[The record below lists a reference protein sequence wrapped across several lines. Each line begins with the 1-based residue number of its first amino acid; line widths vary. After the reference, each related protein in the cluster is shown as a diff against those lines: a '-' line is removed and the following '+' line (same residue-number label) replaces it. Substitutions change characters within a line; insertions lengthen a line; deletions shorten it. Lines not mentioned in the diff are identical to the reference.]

1 MTIHRL
7 YVPEALTAGAELRLD
22 AERSHYVSR
31 VLRAR
36 PGDALVLFD
45 GQGGEHA
52 ASISGITKQAV
63 TVSVGA
69 RRDGVAPE
77 SPLSIHLLQGISR
90 GDRMDWVV
98 QKATEL
104 GVARITPVLTE
115 FSVVRFDENRA
126 ERRVA
131 HWTKIARGACE
142 QCGRNV
148 VPLID
153 APQAIG
159 SAVAVASEGTRV
171 VLHPGAPRTL
181 ASLELQATPVELL
194 IGPEGGFSDSEQEH
208 ALAAGFEPHS
218 LGPRI
223 LRTETAA
230 IAALAILQGRL
241 GDLAG

>member
-22 AERSHYVSR
+22 TERSHYVSR

-52 ASISGITKQAV
+52 ASISGISKQAV
-63 TVSVGA
+63 TVNVEV
-69 RRDGVAPE
+69 RRDGVRE
-77 SPLSIHLLQGISR
+77 SPLCMHLLQGISR

-104 GVARITPVLTE
+104 GVARITPVLTQ
-115 FSVVRFDENRA
+115 FSVVRLDEDRA
-126 ERRVA
+126 DRRVA
-131 HWTKIARGACE
+131 HWTKIAQSACE

-148 VPLID
+148 VPAID

-159 SAVAVASEGTRV
+159 SVLAAVSKAARV
-171 VLHPGAPRTL
+171 VLHPRAPRTL
-181 ASLELQATPVELL
+181 AALEPQAIPVELL
-194 IGPEGGFSDSEQEH
+194 IGPEGGFSDGEQEH
-208 ALAAGFEPHS
+208 ALAAGFEPRS